1 MKEYIPPFLPLD
13 KDLETKNVLKKTI
26 GATGSLKELKGI
38 ARLIPNQEILISFFA
53 LKEAKS
59 SSEIENIKTTT
70 DQLIGIADETENS
83 KNVKEVLRYKD
94 AMVRVFRKVKR
105 GINDRLLITNNDIQ
119 SINSEILGYDSGYRK
134 QSGTKIID
142 EKNDLILHTPPQKH
156 EDILGLMDNL
166 VKYLNTNDDGMDP
179 LIKMAII
186 HYQFEVIHPFYD
198 GNGRTGRVLNI
209 LYLVSEK
216 YLSFPVLY
224 LSSYINAN
232 KKKYYDLLQE
242 TRLTQNFEDWILYML
257 DGIEQTSNNTI
268 KTIKDIKKLMEKTK
282 HAIKGK
288 NYYSK
293 DLLECIFANPYTTST
308 ILSKKLD
315 INKRTAAKYLKELTD
330 LGIMTLVKKKR
341 GIENRFYNTNL
352 ISLLKK
358 SNSGTK

>member
-1 MKEYIPPFLPLD
+1 MKEYIPPFLPI
-13 KDLETKNVLKKTI
+13 KQDLETKKVLKKAI
-26 GATGSLKELKGI
+26 SATGSLKELKGI

-94 AMVRVFRKVKR
+94 AMITVFRKIRR
-105 GINDRLLITNNDIQ
+105 GINDKLLITNHDIQ
-119 SINSEILGYDSGYRK
+119 LINSEIVGYDSGYRK
-134 QSGTKIID
+134 QIGTQIID
-142 EKNDLILHTPPQKH
+142 EKNDIILHTPPQKH
-156 EDILGLMDNL
+156 EDILNLMDNL
-166 VKYLNTNDDGMDP
+166 VKYLNTNDDELDP

-224 LSSYINAN
+224 LSSYINSN

-242 TRLTQNFEDWILYML
+242 TRLNQNFEDWIVYML
-257 DGIEQTSNNTI
+257 DGIEQTANNTI

-282 HAIKGK
+282 SKIKSK

-293 DLLECIFANPYTTST
+293 DLLECIFGNPYTTSI
-308 ILSKKLD
+308 ILSKKLE
-315 INKRTAAKYLKELTD
+315 INKRTAVKYLKELTD
-330 LGIMTLVKKKR
+330 LNIMNLVEKKR
-341 GIENRFYNTNL
+341 GVENRFYNTQL
-352 ISLLKK
+352 ISLLKN
-358 SNSGTK
+358 SNYKTR